1 MREELKKLISKAQR
15 SLKAAKRLCKNEDYD
30 FSVSRAYYAM
40 LYCAETL
47 LLTQG
52 MSFSKHSADIAAFG
66 KYFIKT
72 GLLPS
77 KLHSHLLNAFKDR
90 QIGDYDVIKE
100 ITESQAETHLKNAEE
115 FISQTIK
122 YLKEKACNIQ

>member
-1 MREELKKLISKAQR
+1 MREK
-15 SLKAAKRLCKNEDYD
+15 
-30 FSVSRAYYAM
+30 
-40 LYCAETL
+40 
-47 LLTQG
+47 
-52 MSFSKHSADIAAFG
+52 
-66 KYFIKT
+66 
-72 GLLPS
+72 
-77 KLHSHLLNAFKDR
+77 LNAFKDR